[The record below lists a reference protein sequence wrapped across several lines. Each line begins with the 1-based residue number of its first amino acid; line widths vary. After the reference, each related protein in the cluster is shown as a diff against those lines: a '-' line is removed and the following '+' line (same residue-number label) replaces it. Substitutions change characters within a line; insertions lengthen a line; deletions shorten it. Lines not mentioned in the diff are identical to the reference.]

1 MADYRYNNYKLQ
13 DFFAMISDY
22 MHGGAS
28 ALSFMPPRNVA
39 EIDTLAYNQSH
50 QLSELQRVLT
60 PFITQT
66 ARERRNAGLSSF
78 AGASSAI
85 SIVDGISQGF
95 GDLLRGHFGAQEAA
109 STFINN
115 AASIASSR
123 GAATGGLLSPVD
135 GIKAAAFAAR
145 QGAMAYTNNFN
156 RDGTINTGQTFGLNL
171 AESAYISSR
180 ALSDRSQYKAWADRM
195 LERGPG
201 LTESERSMTDQEIT
215 NFRDGIGDTKKA
227 GASFNEQI
235 KKFTKEVN
243 SMVASMAKITGDTG
257 TAIEELQRATQGKL
271 FSAGADAERLRR
283 NAARMTA
290 MLRVSGVDSG
300 LIGVGPDGK
309 PYNVMSEYAGDTFG
323 RLSSIRGVNP
333 LLDTSTQMGNLSNV
347 AALGFST
354 WLSRNKGATQFE
366 KDRMNE
372 AFKNSVEQ
380 YATGD
385 VANMTPLLARLV
397 DTGVA
402 TKEEAMGVMKSGDA
416 DKIFNFLSDK
426 YGGRGAVLA
435 RMRDKRELER
445 YRHAYAATTDELD
458 QVGATI
464 GANREMGRLGT
475 TNLFNNLV
483 SDYAADRMNEQKAEQ
498 DRLLKEKRG
507 SREDFLL
514 DALAAANPEKAA
526 QVKRL
531 RQEAN
536 DAGLSYEQIKD
547 AAGDY
552 GLSVKDV
559 DKKVDERVEAVT
571 GVKVQSLEDIK
582 KGVNDRYRESLL
594 DNEVLGAAGL
604 SIDQTK
610 YLRERAK
617 RNNWSAETILK
628 EIGKFKDAD
637 SEVAKRAAM
646 QRAASG
652 GGKTGADSR
661 LKAATDK
668 MLGGTKEEREH
679 RAAVEVLAKKYGD
692 KIDEAKAIAN
702 DRSLPLAERQKA
714 LARLRKTAEE
724 EDIGL
729 TLESNSLAETMIG
742 NAVDGSL
749 SPEEQSKRSEAMVK
763 RTGELVKEGKSMME
777 ALSIANDELKFA
789 DPSKFDAKARDAA
802 IKQLYSDETLGL
814 IATDFVNQMFE
825 DNLSDEDKV
834 GIVSEYKKYRKDP
847 RFAKMSDET
856 VMVQALRDKY
866 KERLKDEGRE
876 EAANKYQSAVAAR
889 LGGFAEEAMMNVDA
903 KMVGIDRGWLHKEAK
918 YGTLLL
924 DKEELKLYNE
934 FLLRNSDE
942 DVHGAAVGSK
952 GSVEAV
958 QMGRALAGTVEAS
971 EEGVRQLH
979 GPRGDY
985 AQRKVAN
992 ENADQAK
999 RDNRLLFQTANN
1011 TWFKGSWEGMSD
1023 EDFRV
1028 FAKTHL
1034 PNMKKKGW
1042 LSAIGFGDD
1051 RTYSDIVNDVI
1062 TGSDEISRQ
1071 MKKLA
1076 GDGEQASINQFKDSL
1091 ADVERIAK
1099 LNGGDYEAATNE
1111 VLERFG
1117 ADADRTKPFK
1127 KAIEEQAENTGL
1139 SKYELL
1145 KIYNDD
1151 SVLNAKTDD
1160 ERRKAVKSGL
1170 NLRLSEKNGVP
1181 IDAEAMKQILLKGGG
1196 AGTPTNVGVK
1206 TGAGGTGGV
1215 GDGVRLDKETISA
1228 LGDSL
1233 AAALLRNGAVP
1244 VRTVA
1249 GSNISGDR

>member
-60 PFITQT
+60 PFITQA
-66 ARERRNAGLSSF
+66 ARDRRNAGLSSF

-85 SIVDGISQGF
+85 SLVDGISQGF

-123 GAATGGLLSPVD
+123 GAATGGLLSPVE

-145 QGAMAYTNNFN
+145 QGARAYTNNFN
-156 RDGTINTGQTFGLNL
+156 RDGTINTDQTFGLNL

-180 ALSDRSQYKAWADRM
+180 ALSDRTQYKAWADRM

-227 GASFNEQI
+227 GDSFNEQI

-257 TAIEELQRATQGKL
+257 LAIEELQRATQGKL

-323 RLSSIRGVNP
+323 RLSSIRGANP
-333 LLDTSTQMGNLSNV
+333 LIDTSTQMGNLSNV

-354 WLSRNKGATQFE
+354 WLSKNKGATQFE
-366 KDRMNE
+366 KDRMSE
-372 AFKNSVEQ
+372 TFKNSMEE
-380 YATGD
+380 YAMGD

-402 TKEEAMGVMKSGDA
+402 TKEEAMAVMKSGDA
-416 DKIFNFLSDK
+416 DKIFGFLADR
-426 YGGRGAVLA
+426 YGGEGAVRA

-445 YRHAYAATTDELD
+445 YRHTYAATTDELD
-458 QVGATI
+458 QVGSTI

-475 TNLFNNLV
+475 ANLFNNLV
-483 SDYAADRMNEQKAEQ
+483 SDYATDRMNEQKASQ
-498 DRLLKEKRG
+498 DKILKEKRG
-507 SREDFLL
+507 SREDYLL
-514 DALAAANPEKAA
+514 DALASANPEKAA

-531 RQEAN
+531 RQEAK

-547 AAGDY
+547 AASDY

-559 DKKVDERVEAVT
+559 DKKVDARVEEVT
-571 GVKVQSLEDIK
+571 GVKVQSLEDIRK
-582 KGVNDRYRESLL
+582 DVNDKYRESLL
-594 DNEVLGAAGL
+594 DNETLGAAGL

-610 YLRERAK
+610 YIKERAE
-617 RNNWSAETILK
+617 RNKWGADTILK
-628 EIGKFKDAD
+628 EIAKFKDAD
-637 SEVAKRAAM
+637 AEVAKRAAM

-652 GGKTGADSR
+652 LGGTESANR

-668 MLGGTKEEREH
+668 MLGGTKDEREK
-679 RAAVEVLAKKYGD
+679 RAAMEVLAKKYGG
-692 KIDEAKAIAN
+692 KIDEAKAMAS
-702 DRSLPLAERQKA
+702 DRSLPLVERQKA
-714 LARLRKTAEE
+714 LARLRKTAES

-729 TLESNSLAETMIG
+729 TLESNSLAEVMIG
-742 NAVDGSL
+742 NAVDQSL
-749 SPEEQSKRSEAMVK
+749 SPEEQTKRSEAMVK

-802 IKQLYSDETLGL
+802 VQQLYSDETMGL
-814 IATDFVNQMFE
+814 IATDFVNQMFQ
-825 DNLSDEDKV
+825 DNLSDDEKV
-834 GIVSEYKKYRKDP
+834 RIMSEYKKYRKDP
-847 RFAKMSDET
+847 KFSKMSDET
-856 VMVQALRDKY
+856 VMVHALRDVY

-876 EAANKYQSAVAAR
+876 EAANEYQNAVTAR
-889 LGGFAEEAMMNVDA
+889 LGGFAERARMNVDGDLVHLD
-903 KMVGIDRGWLHKEAK
+903 MGWLYKEA
-918 YGTLLL
+918 GNGPLLF
-924 DKEELKLYNE
+924 DKEELKQYNE
-934 FLLRNSDE
+934 SLLRNSSE
-942 DVHGAAVGSK
+942 DVHGAAVGDK
-952 GSVEAV
+952 GSVAAV
-958 QMGRALAGTVEAS
+958 QRGRALAGTVDPS
-971 EEGVRQLH
+971 EEAVHQLQ

-985 AQRKVAN
+985 AQRKVSN
-992 ENADQAK
+992 EDSDQSR
-999 RDNRLLFQTANN
+999 RDHRLLFQTVSN
-1011 TWFKGSWEGMSD
+1011 TFFKGNWEGMSD
-1023 EDFRV
+1023 EDFAI

-1034 PNMKKKGW
+1034 PNMKKKGGV
-1042 LSAIGFGDD
+1042 LGFFGKD

-1062 TGSDEISRQ
+1062 TGSDAISQQ
-1071 MKKLA
+1071 MKKLSEE
-1076 GDGEQASINQFKDSL
+1076 GDQGSVNMFKDALS
-1091 ADVERIAK
+1091 DVERIAK

-1111 VLERFG
+1111 VFERLG
-1117 ADADRTKPFK
+1117 ADADRTRPFK
-1127 KAIEEQAENTGL
+1127 AAIEDLTETTGL

-1151 SVLNAKTDD
+1151 SVLNAKTDED
-1160 ERRKAVKSGL
+1160 RRKAATSRLKVT
-1170 NLRLSEKNGVP
+1170 LSEKMGSP
-1181 IDAEAMKQILLKGGG
+1181 IDAEAMKQLLLKGEGPG
-1196 AGTPTNVGVK
+1196 AAPDMGVK

-1215 GDGVRLDKETISA
+1215 GEGVRLDKETISA
-1228 LGDSL
+1228 LGASM
-1233 AAALLRNGAVP
+1233 ATALLSNGAVP
-1244 VRTVA
+1244 VRPVA